1 MKVQNYQDH
10 SNISTI
16 IDQRL
21 GNRFTAE
28 GMEEFIQLIIRCV
41 DTSSERRPSMSYVL
55 MELDRILEKETTLTT
70 LVGEGIPNV
79 ILGSQLFKASKWKE
93 WGFGLFASNCWVWSL
108 WNTFYFLIFSLFKK
122 RKKEKKKTLKEIQ
135 LFDKCIK
142 NSCIIFWFFSAINV
156 WEYCCKPLF
165 VHIIMKVG
173 FSVILVISVNGCF
186 NFYKYQLLSRI
197 KCIYFIWIFFVRL
210 SVTTKCH

>member
-122 RKKEKKKTLKEIQ
+122 RKKEKKRGTIFELVKENIIVLLFKRRFNKIQ
-135 LFDKCIK
+135 LATLFLLFIYLFFAS
-142 NSCIIFWFFSAINV
+142 NIIFFFGTCLAS
-156 WEYCCKPLF
+156 
-165 VHIIMKVG
+165 
-173 FSVILVISVNGCF
+173 FSVLLFLSFRSKNEVFNDIL
-186 NFYKYQLLSRI
+186 
-197 KCIYFIWIFFVRL
+197 FFPFEMGVMMDL
-210 SVTTKCH
+210 QN